1 MSRQERHE
9 FVARVYRVG
18 ILRCV
23 DVPREVGA
31 SLSEWR
37 HPPVRLRVGGREGQS
52 HLVPAGSGRFR
63 LFLDDALRAA
73 AGVDDG
79 DSVAIEL
86 RLDPSIDAERFP
98 DDLLDVAAAVPGG
111 LVVLETLPPGL
122 KGEVLRFLSGA
133 KQASTRRKRLAR
145 IEQLLRER
153 AAKQAM
159 DGLEPD

>member
-1 MSRQERHE
+1 MSGQERHE

-23 DVPREVGA
+23 DVPMEVGA
-31 SLSEWR
+31 GLADWR
-37 HPPVRLRVGGREGQS
+37 HPPVRVRVGGREGHS

-63 LFLDDALRAA
+63 LFLDGALRAA

-98 DDLLDVAAAVPGG
+98 DDLLDVAAEIPGG
-111 LVVLETLPPGL
+111 LVALETLPPGL
-122 KGEVLRFLSGA
+122 KGEVLRLLAGA
-133 KQASTRRKRLAR
+133 KQAATRHKRLAR

-153 AAKQAM
+153 AAKQQL